1 MDANRWINMRC
12 EVEWRSILH
21 CDLCFMCTN
30 SMTITEIECDG
41 CDPHARVISGNDD
54 QIVPTLSDPCWQCTY
69 SHVWSVPLWVLIRWD
84 CEWSSLVYVH
94 GTQRGRDW
102 ICELW
107 RSIRDLQRE
116 LKGWRWFETAWRRI
130 DGKGNHS
137 YKIESVEG
145 WWYF

>member
-1 MDANRWINMRC
+1 MRIFNCDLPLVALGVLERWDHHCLNEIQMDANRWINMRC

-84 CEWSSLVYVH
+84 CE
-94 GTQRGRDW
+94 
-102 ICELW
+102 
-107 RSIRDLQRE
+107 
-116 LKGWRWFETAWRRI
+116 
-130 DGKGNHS
+130 
-137 YKIESVEG
+137 
-145 WWYF
+145 